1 MNIFYFKKLT
11 VAILRTILRID
22 SRIKNYYAKKKGIFD
37 YIELSKSLKNYSFQI
52 YNGNNTFG
60 ILRVLEKYCGKRV
73 FKNMAIEHG
82 FYLGDFCYDR
92 EIKYPNIVTMSKNRK
107 EILKEKNKDLRVIEI
122 GPYIHYAKSYYSEE
136 EMKKLKAKYGKI
148 LLAFPTH
155 SLDSLN
161 IQGDSFIEKIEELK
175 KDYDTIFVCLFYVD
189 IQNGQYQKYLKKG
202 YKIVTAGHRYDIKFL
217 ERLRSIIELSDY
229 TISNSFGTHVI
240 YCTHLNKVHSIF
252 EESLVYKGNSDFS
265 SKDIKKVLKE
275 AMRSDEALIKQKEK
289 IKKYYNFYPSKYSP
303 TYLKK
308 ELDYLFGFTEVKTK
322 KELYNIFDNKKD
334 KMINE

>member
-1 MNIFYFKKLT
+1 MKKNFFY
-11 VAILRTILRID
+11 LRNLLIAVLRAFLRID
-22 SRIKNYYAKKKGIFD
+22 SWIKDYNRKENGIFEYD
-37 YIELSKSLKNYSFQI
+37 NLSPPLKNYTFQI

-60 ILRVLEKYCGKRV
+60 ILKILEKYCGKRSL
-73 FKNMAIEHG
+73 KNIAIEHG
-82 FYLGDFCYDR
+82 FYLGDFYYER
-92 EIKYPNIVTMSKNRK
+92 EIQYPNIITMSKNRR
-107 EILKEKNKDLRVIEI
+107 EILKKKNRELNVIEI

-202 YKIVTAGHRYDIKFL
+202 YKIVTAGHRYDINFL

-240 YCTHLNKVHSIF
+240 YCTHLNRLHSIF
-252 EESLVYKGNSDFS
+252 EESLIYKGNSDFS
-265 SKDIKKVLKE
+265 SKEIKEVLKE
-275 AMRSDEALIKQKEK
+275 ALRSDKVLIEQKNK
-289 IKKYYNFYPSKYSP
+289 IKKYYNLYPNKYEIE
-303 TYLKK
+303 YLKK
-308 ELDYLFGFTEVKTK
+308 ELNYLFGFYEIKTEEEMKFI
-322 KELYNIFDNKKD
+322 L
-334 KMINE
+334 